1 MEQGWRDL
9 FLFKMRRL
17 PKVISHA
24 DAGLDAKGNKELLQ
38 NSQKAVKRRLRKIA
52 VVVRKR
58 L

>member
-1 MEQGWRDL
+1 MELGCGDL
-9 FLFKMRRL
+9 FVFKMRRL
-17 PKVISHA
+17 PKETSHA